1 MDTAWT
7 QILSKTLSLGEE
19 NEMRVLFNDTDCLEK
34 RQFSPIHDIVL
45 GLKKGNVETEA
56 LMSSS
61 FINSGDSNG
70 RTPLSWAASRGDFK
84 IVGSLIR
91 LGANPNLISV
101 CDMSPLH
108 FAMRPTS
115 PRCIVP
121 LLAAGAKVDQL
132 SDWQQTPLHHAA
144 SYQDDIRFLEPL
156 IDSGAEVNA
165 RDRDGNTPLGC
176 AALQN
181 HPRSAAFLLDCGA
194 DIDSQTP
201 SGWNALL
208 MSVDCNSHA
217 ALRLLLQRGADPTLK
232 LSTGCTILHR
242 VAERGDIKTIEI
254 LTAARLKEVDINAV
268 NSENCTAR
276 DLIRRRDQIS
286 VEFVASFETLLK
298 SIQPRVFEQGETHE
312 SDEDDAAQFADAEEY
327 LI

>member
-19 NEMRVLFNDTDCLEK
+19 NEMRVLFSDTDCLEK

-45 GLKKGNVETEA
+45 GLKKGDVETEA
-56 LMSSS
+56 LVSSS

-70 RTPLSWAASRGDFK
+70 RTSLSWAASRGDFK
-84 IVGSLIR
+84 IVRSLVR
-91 LGANPNLISV
+91 LGANPNLVSV
-101 CDMSPLH
+101 CEMSPLH
-108 FAMRPTS
+108 FAMRPSS

-132 SDWQQTPLHHAA
+132 SDWLQTPLHHAA

-156 IDSGAEVNA
+156 IDSGAKLNA

-176 AALQN
+176 AALKN
-181 HPRSAAFLLDCGA
+181 HFHSAAFLLDCGA

-201 SGWNALL
+201 SGWSALL

-217 ALRLLLQRGADPTLK
+217 VLRLLLEHGADPTLK

-242 VAERGDIKTIEI
+242 VGERGDIKTVETLI
-254 LTAARLKEVDINAV
+254 AAGLKEVDINAV
-268 NSENCTAR
+268 NSENRTAR
-276 DLIRRRDQIS
+276 DLTRRRDQIS
-286 VEFVASFETLLK
+286 AEFDASFETLLK
-298 SIQPRVFEQGETHE
+298 SIQPRVFEQGETHGT
-312 SDEDDAAQFADAEEY
+312 DEDDASHFVDAEEY

>member
-1 MDTAWT
+1 
-7 QILSKTLSLGEE
+7 
-19 NEMRVLFNDTDCLEK
+19 
-34 RQFSPIHDIVL
+34 
-45 GLKKGNVETEA
+45 
-56 LMSSS
+56 
-61 FINSGDSNG
+61 
-70 RTPLSWAASRGDFK
+70 
-84 IVGSLIR
+84 
-91 LGANPNLISV
+91 
-101 CDMSPLH
+101 
-108 FAMRPTS
+108 MRPTS

-176 AALQN
+176 AALQD

-217 ALRLLLQRGADPTLK
+217 VLRLLLQRGADPTLK

-276 DLIRRRDQIS
+276 DLIRGRDQIS
-286 VEFVASFETLLK
+286 AEFVASFETLLK
-298 SIQPRVFEQGETHE
+298 SMQPRVFERGEAHE